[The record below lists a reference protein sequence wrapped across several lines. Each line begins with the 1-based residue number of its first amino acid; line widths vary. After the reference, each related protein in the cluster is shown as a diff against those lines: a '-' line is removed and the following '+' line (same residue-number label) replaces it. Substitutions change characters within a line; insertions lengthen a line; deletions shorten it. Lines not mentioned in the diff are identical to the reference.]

1 MEVVRVY
8 REKVVPEVVLVD
20 IIWPGAGLWRSI
32 TLILAGSW
40 LVAFLAQVQIP
51 VGPVPMTGQT
61 LGVLLIGVLLG
72 SRKGAAS
79 MLMYLAQGAAG
90 LPFFSAGGGALRLL
104 GPTGGYL
111 AGFVL
116 AAFLVGTLSERGWDH
131 QAWKTALAMVI
142 GNLAIYICGLLWLA
156 RFVPVESL
164 LRVGLLPFLLG
175 DAFKIGLSMLLLP
188 SAWHLIN
195 GRIPKKFDK

>member
-1 MEVVRVY
+1 
-8 REKVVPEVVLVD
+8 
-20 IIWPGAGLWRSI
+20 
-32 TLILAGSW
+32 
-40 LVAFLAQVQIP
+40 
-51 VGPVPMTGQT
+51 
-61 LGVLLIGVLLG
+61 
-72 SRKGAAS
+72 
-79 MLMYLAQGAAG
+79 
-90 LPFFSAGGGALRLL
+90 
-104 GPTGGYL
+104 
-111 AGFVL
+111 
-116 AAFLVGTLSERGWDH
+116 
-131 QAWKTALAMVI
+131 MVI